1 MENARAAK
9 IVENPKMATQ
19 VTHANAAKFV
29 AYWKA
34 SAQVVAT
41 PVKKPPVSAP
51 VLIANKP
58 TAYAA
63 KMAKNTPAQVDNMTS
78 KMKKNMMPPVKN
90 VNVKRVNIP
99 A

>member
-19 VTHANAAKFV
+19 ITHANAAKFV

-51 VLIANKP
+51 ASTANNL
-58 TAYAA
+58 TAYAP
-63 KMAKNTPAQVDNMTS
+63 KMAKNTPAQVDNMMS

-90 VNVKRVNIP
+90 VNVKTVNIP

>member
-34 SAQVVAT
+34 SARVIAT
-41 PVKKPPVSAP
+41 PVKKLPVGSPVSP
-51 VLIANKP
+51 ANNP

-63 KMAKNTPAQVDNMTS
+63 KMAKN
-78 KMKKNMMPPVKN
+78 
-90 VNVKRVNIP
+90 IP

>member
-51 VLIANKP
+51 VPTANNP

-63 KMAKNTPAQVDNMTS
+63 KMAKN
-78 KMKKNMMPPVKN
+78 
-90 VNVKRVNIP
+90 IP